1 MLTAVI
7 VILGAYLWA
16 GIPSAYL
23 AGRYV
28 KGIDIRQYGSG
39 TVGTANVLVHVGR
52 WPGFLVSVF
61 DCLGKGALPV
71 IVAKLLDQSLGVQAG
86 AGLAALAAHNWS
98 PYLRFTGGR
107 GVATGVGVVFGLQMF
122 PELLVLAALMGIVGR
137 YVFHETAFWTLLS
150 MLALPALALVF
161 GREAEILYMTVAIA
175 AILVAKRLTANWDAP
190 SREYPLAK
198 VMAYRVLWDR
208 DVREKVSWT
217 ERRPPTT
224 QK

>member
-52 WPGFLVSVF
+52 WPGVLVSVF

-86 AGLAALAAHNWS
+86 VGLAAIAAHNWS

-107 GVATGVGVVFGLQMF
+107 GVATAVGVVFGFQMI
-122 PELLVLAALMGIVGR
+122 PELFVLTALMGIVGR
-137 YVFHETAFWTLLS
+137 YVFHETAFWTLVS
-150 MLALPALALVF
+150 MLALPALTLLF
-161 GREAEILYMTVAIA
+161 GRETEIFYMSAAIP
-175 AILVAKRLTANWDAP
+175 AILVAKRLTANWDVP
-190 SREYPLAK
+190 SREYSFAK

-224 QK
+224 RE

>member
-7 VILGAYLWA
+7 IILGAYLWA

-28 KGIDIRQYGSG
+28 KGIDIRRYGSG

-52 WPGFLVSVF
+52 WPGVLVSLF

-71 IVAKLLDQSLGVQAG
+71 LVAELLDQSLGVQAA

-122 PELLVLAALMGIVGR
+122 PELLVLAVIMGIVGR
-137 YVFHETAFWTLLS
+137 YIFHETAFWTLLS
-150 MLALPALALVF
+150 MLALPALTLLF

-175 AILVAKRLTANWDAP
+175 AILVTKRLTANWDSP
-190 SREYPLAK
+190 SREYHLAK

-208 DVREKVSWT
+208 DVREKASWT

-224 QK
+224 RD

>member
-1 MLTAVI
+1 VLTAVI

>member
-1 MLTAVI
+1 MLTAAI

>member
-1 MLTAVI
+1 VLTAVI

-52 WPGFLVSVF
+52 WPGVLVSVF

-86 AGLAALAAHNWS
+86 VGLAAIAAHNWS

-107 GVATGVGVVFGLQMF
+107 GVATAVGVVFGFQMI
-122 PELLVLAALMGIVGR
+122 PELFVLTALMGIVGR
-137 YVFHETAFWTLLS
+137 YVFHETAFWTLVS
-150 MLALPALALVF
+150 MLALPALTLLF
-161 GREAEILYMTVAIA
+161 GRETEIFYMSAAIP
-175 AILVAKRLTANWDAP
+175 AILVAKRLTANWDVP
-190 SREYPLAK
+190 SREYSFAK

-224 QK
+224 RE

>member
-16 GIPSAYL
+16 GIPSAYV

-28 KGIDIRQYGSG
+28 KGIDIRRYGSG
-39 TVGTANVLVHVGR
+39 TVGTANVFVHVGR
-52 WPGFLVSVF
+52 WPGVLVSLF

-71 IVAKLLDQSLGVQAG
+71 VVAKLLDQSLGVQAG
-86 AGLAALAAHNWS
+86 AGLAALVAHNWS

-107 GVATGVGVVFGLQMF
+107 GVATGVGIVFGFQML
-122 PELLVLAALMGIVGR
+122 PELLVLAVLMGIVGR

-150 MLALPALALVF
+150 MLALPALTLLF
-161 GREAEILYMTVAIA
+161 GRETEIFYMSAAIP

-224 QK
+224 QE